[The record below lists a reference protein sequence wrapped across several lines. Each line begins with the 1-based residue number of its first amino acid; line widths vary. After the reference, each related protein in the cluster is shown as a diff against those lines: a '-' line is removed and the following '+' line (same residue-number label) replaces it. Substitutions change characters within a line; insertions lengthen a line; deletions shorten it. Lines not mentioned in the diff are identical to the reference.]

1 MQFIHNTFPN
11 VVKYWKYFVEAIGE
25 TLVIVGISIV
35 LIIAIGLLLGILLVI
50 IDDGGICE
58 NKILNAIVPKIIN
71 IIRAVPFVILLTLL
85 MPVTRAIV
93 GTAIGIKGAIVPLV
107 VCLSPFVARQMEVTL
122 HDVDPGVIEMAR
134 AFGYSKPYIIF
145 RILLK
150 EAREGIIRVTITSAI
165 SLVNTSTMAG
175 VIGGGGIGD
184 FAIRYGYTRMMTDI
198 TWVSVIVLLVL
209 IFAIQGVGNLVLKKL
224 STN

>member
-1 MQFIHNTFPN
+1 MKSVLDLFPN
-11 VVKYWKYFVEAIGE
+11 VVKYWKYFLEAIGE
-25 TLVIVGISIV
+25 TLIIVSISIV
-35 LIIAIGLLLGILLVI
+35 LVILIGLFLGILLVI

-58 NKILNAIVPKIIN
+58 NKALNRIVPKVIN
-71 IIRAVPFVILLTLL
+71 VIRAVPFVILLTLL

-107 VCLSPFVARQMEVTL
+107 VCLAPFVARQMEVAIR
-122 HDVDPGVIEMAR
+122 DIDPGVIEMAK
-134 AFGYSKPYIIF
+134 ALGYSKPYIIF
-145 RILLK
+145 RIMLK
-150 EAREGIIRVTITSAI
+150 EAREGIIRVTVTSAI

-198 TWVSVIVLLVL
+198 AWVSVIVLLII
-209 IFAIQGVGNLVLKKL
+209 IFLIQGSGNLVLKKL